1 MENSILLGYEYDYGL
16 TTDEISID
24 IGELLFN
31 VEIYGMIGRGK
42 TRLVCSIIQHLFHN
56 KVPCLIFDI
65 KGEYA
70 ATFAT
75 EPNVEIF
82 TIGAPHPLCINLFDT
97 KDEDDVR
104 GTLLVIEEM
113 MASSNQE
120 FSPSMKNLFET
131 ALFLTHK
138 AEERTLET
146 FVEILISLAKKTKH
160 IASIQHTLDAVLNRI
175 NYIFNP
181 LSFEILGVS
190 QTTLNFDVLE
200 QGKSIILDLSQFQRR
215 AARPTDIYLI
225 CNLILKLFYKYA
237 SSKELTNKLRYVVVL
252 EEAINIIPN
261 IFRKTS
267 SASLITAENNFLQG
281 RSLGIGHITISQMW
295 NSVSNVVHANS
306 STKIVFRSSQ
316 EIEKIAKALNLQ
328 EFYFKRLQQ
337 LPIRHCF
344 LWKDGQEYVKEMTTV
359 NFTLNP
365 LKYDHYLLFLKRKY
379 HSSTYPLLFNSFIDM
394 RTALYDKLTNTKQTK
409 QKKKEKLVETSQLS
423 KKNQY
428 SQKEI
433 TSKVEQFKKIFSEEI
448 NFKLDDVCFTFC
460 SLSKDKKK
468 CMKVRKNAKIISS
481 TLLKRFTEYEIE
493 QTILGASKVSLENLL
508 KQIALKNKLPFNKQ
522 ILFCTQRELV
532 NFLRGSV

>member
-1 MENSILLGYEYDYGL
+1 MLTLGHIFNKPPMKSSILLGYKYSVDLFGDEVF
-16 TTDEISID
+16 DEISID
-24 IGELLFN
+24 VGELLYN

-42 TRLVCSIIQHLFHN
+42 TRLVCSIIQHLFHR
-56 KVPCLIFDI
+56 KIPSLIFDI

-75 EPNVEIF
+75 EPNVEVF

-146 FVEILISLAKKTKH
+146 FVETLITLAKKTKH
-160 IASIQHTLDAVLNRI
+160 IASIHHTLDAVLNRI

-181 LSFEILGVS
+181 ISFEILGVS
-190 QTTLNFDVLE
+190 QTTLNFDIFE
-200 QGKSIILDLSQFQRR
+200 QGKSIILDLSQFQKR

-261 IFRKTS
+261 FYRKQS
-267 SASLITAENNFLQG
+267 SASLITAENNFLLG

-295 NSVSNVVHANS
+295 NNVSNIVHANS
-306 STKIVFRSSQ
+306 STKIVFRSGQ

-328 EFYFKRLQQ
+328 EFHFNRLQK

-344 LWKDGQEYVKEMTTV
+344 FWKDGQEEVSELMTV
-359 NFTLNP
+359 DFTLPP
-365 LKYDHYLLFLKRKY
+365 LKYNHYLLFLKRKY
-379 HSSTYPLLFNSFIDM
+379 HSSPYPLLFTSFIDM
-394 RTALYDKLTNTKQTK
+394 RAALYDKLSHSKQST
-409 QKKKEKLVETSQLS
+409 QKKKEKLVVTNNISKISTSSNKAIRS
-423 KKNQY
+423 KTELTKKTSSQENQ
-428 SQKEI
+428 
-433 TSKVEQFKKIFSEEI
+433 V
-448 NFKLDDVCFTFC
+448 KLDDVCFTFC
-460 SLSKDKKK
+460 SLNKDKKQCK
-468 CMKVRKNAKIISS
+468 TNRKDAEIAISS
-481 TLLKRFTEYEIE
+481 LLRD
-493 QTILGASKVSLENLL
+493 LL
-508 KQIALKNKLPFNKQ
+508 SMRLNKQ
-522 ILFCTQRELV
+522 FWEL
-532 NFLRGSV
+532 LIKR

>member
-1 MENSILLGYEYDYGL
+1 MENSILLGYEYDE
-16 TTDEISID
+16 EISID
-24 IGELLFN
+24 IGELLYN

-56 KVPCLIFDI
+56 KVPSLIFDI

-97 KDEDDVR
+97 KDEDDVS

-113 MASSNQE
+113 MVSSNQE

-131 ALFLTHK
+131 SLFLTHK
-138 AEERTLET
+138 AEVRTLET
-146 FVEILISLAKKTKH
+146 FVENLIALAKKTKQ
-160 IASIQHTLDAVLNRI
+160 IKSIQHTLDAVLNRL

-181 LSFEILGVS
+181 ISFEILGVS
-190 QTTLNFDVLE
+190 QTTLNFDMLE
-200 QGKSIILDLSQFQRR
+200 QGKSIILDLSQFQKR

-261 IFRKTS
+261 IYRKPS

-344 LWKDGQEYVKEMTTV
+344 FWKDGQEYVKEMTTV
-359 NFTLNP
+359 NFTLEP

-379 HSSTYPLLFNSFIDM
+379 HSSTYPLLFSSFIDM
-394 RTALYDKLTNTKQTK
+394 RVALYDKLTKSNKQPK
-409 QKKKEKLVETSQLS
+409 QKKKEKLVESNQIS
-423 KKNQY
+423 KKKSS
-428 SQKEI
+428 SQKKI
-433 TSKVEQFKKIFSEEI
+433 SSKVEQFKKIFSDEI
-448 NFKLDDVCFTFC
+448 KFELDDVCFTFC
-460 SLSKDKKK
+460 SSSMDKQKCKK
-468 CMKVRKNAKIISS
+468 YRKSAKIACSVI
-481 TLLKRFTEYEIE
+481 TERYSQYEIE
-493 QTILGASKVSLENLL
+493 QAVLEKSKISVDELL
-508 KQIALKNKLPFNKQ
+508 KQVLQEKKLLTNNQ
-522 ILFCTQRELV
+522 VLFCAKRELV
-532 NFLRGSV
+532 NNLTNN

>member
-1 MENSILLGYEYDYGL
+1 
-16 TTDEISID
+16 
-24 IGELLFN
+24 
-31 VEIYGMIGRGK
+31 GMIGRGK

-56 KVPCLIFDI
+56 KVPSLIFDI

-97 KDEDDVR
+97 NDEDDVS

-113 MASSNQE
+113 MVSSNQE

-138 AEERTLET
+138 AEVRTLET
-146 FVEILISLAKKTKH
+146 FVENLIALAKKTKQ
-160 IASIQHTLDAVLNRI
+160 IKSIQHTLDAVLNRL

-181 LSFEILGVS
+181 ISFEILGVS
-190 QTTLNFDVLE
+190 QTTLNFDMLE
-200 QGKSIILDLSQFQRR
+200 QGKSIILDLSQFQKR
-215 AARPTDIYLI
+215 AARPSDIYLI

-261 IFRKTS
+261 FYRKQS
-267 SASLITAENNFLQG
+267 SASLITAENNFLLG

-306 STKIVFRSSQ
+306 STKIVFRSGQ
-316 EIEKIAKALNLQ
+316 EIEKIAKALNLK
-328 EFYFKRLQQ
+328 EFHFNRLQQ

-344 LWKDGQEYVKEMTTV
+344 VWKDGQEYVTEMTTI
-359 NFTLNP
+359 NFTLDP
-365 LKYDHYLLFLKRKY
+365 LKYNHYLLLLKRKY
-379 HSSTYPLLFNSFIDM
+379 HSSTYPLLFNNFIDM
-394 RTALYDKLTNTKQTK
+394 RTALYDKLTNTKKPK
-409 QKKKEKLVETSQLS
+409 QKKKEKPVETNQIS
-423 KKNQY
+423 KKKSN

-433 TSKVEQFKKIFSEEI
+433 RDKVEQFKKIFSEEI
-448 NFKLDDVCFTFC
+448 EFELDDVCFTFC

-468 CMKVRKNAKIISS
+468 CKKIRKDAEIASS
-481 TLLKRFTEYEIE
+481 ALLKRFTKHEIE
-493 QTILGASKVSLENLL
+493 QAILGTSNVTLENLL
-508 KQIALKNKLPFNKQ
+508 KQVALKNKLSFNKQ
-522 ILFCTQRELV
+522 MLICAQRELI
-532 NFLRGSV
+532 NLLMKND